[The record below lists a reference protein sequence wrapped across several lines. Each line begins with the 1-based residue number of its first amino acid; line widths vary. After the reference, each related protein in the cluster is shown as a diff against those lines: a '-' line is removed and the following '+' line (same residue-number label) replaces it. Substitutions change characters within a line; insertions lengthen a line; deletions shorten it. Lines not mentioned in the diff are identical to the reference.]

1 MKLGSLQFR
10 GTEITQV
17 TRAVEQHSFAREQIV
32 SPAAVASAAPPR
44 GNEVVV
50 VEKTAAP
57 LVTVVPVAAVTGSV
71 PLRFVVEVPAAVIL
85 LGLDERVPL
94 GGHQLLRGSG
104 GSGVGGAL
112 DLDGSN
118 SGDSSEE
125 SHLVCNYNLDRCA
138 AFINQKTV
146 QFVVNRFI

>member
-32 SPAAVASAAPPR
+32 SVAAASAAPPR

-50 VEKTAAP
+50 IVPTAGP
-57 LVTVVPVAAVTGSV
+57 LVAVVEGAAVTGV
-71 PLRFVVEVPAAVIL
+71 VRRTEVEVGARTL

-94 GGHQLLRGSG
+94 GGHQLLHVSG

-118 SGDSSEE
+118 SGDSSKE

-138 AFINQKTV
+138 AFKNKKTV
-146 QFVVNRFI
+146 QFVVI